1 MFERLFEYYQRKRI
15 VNINANIIA
24 AGLLAIVIAKWP
36 VTVVGNWI
44 GADEHPFLVTLAAGG
59 IDLVVDVAIYFALH
73 WLANH
78 WKPLRKGSRPR
89 GSTRSFLKD
98 ASLIQFE
105 RAMLSPVYYT
115 TAMGLMYTLQEAFG
129 VSHGWAFVI
138 GFATGIMVTRVV
150 HTIWG
155 LKTGRFADNGW
166 PEPAEALPQTQPMAQ
181 RGEAVGVSSER
192 RAG

>member
-1 MFERLFEYYQRKRI
+1 MFERLFEIYQRKRI
-15 VNINANIIA
+15 VNINTNIVA

-59 IDLVVDVAIYFALH
+59 IDLVVDVASYFVLH

-78 WKPLRKGSRPR
+78 WKPLRKGARPR

-98 ASLIQFE
+98 ALLIQFE
-105 RAMLSPVYYT
+105 RTMLSPVYYT
-115 TAMGLMYTLQEAFG
+115 TAMGLMYTLQEAVE

-138 GFATGIMVTRVV
+138 GFTTGIMVTRVV

-155 LKTGRFADNGW
+155 LKTGRFADNVW
-166 PEPAEALPQTQPMAQ
+166 HERAEEAATTPLVHG
-181 RGEAVGVSSER
+181 GETVGLRSER